1 MNKFLLFFISIT
13 FVLSSENDFLL
24 NFMDEDNNW
33 MYLGE
38 DHDISIYILEN
49 DSLPIIKLEKYSD
62 SFGNIFDVIL
72 DVSNYNNILSDRNI
86 YSQYLYEES
95 DTVYAYQKVRNLIPF
110 TRNRHMIFK
119 IFIVNKNRLDWKL
132 INRNNKL
139 YDKFKNRRNKKLYYG
154 AGSWQLFKVD
164 SLVKL
169 VHYFFIDPEVNKV
182 SEIFVNSAR
191 KKSVIQV
198 FKDVLNALK

>member
-132 INRNNKL
+132 ISRNNKL
-139 YDKFKNRRNKKLYYG
+139 YDK
-154 AGSWQLFKVD
+154 
-164 SLVKL
+164 
-169 VHYFFIDPEVNKV
+169 
-182 SEIFVNSAR
+182 
-191 KKSVIQV
+191 
-198 FKDVLNALK
+198 